1 MTLELYP
8 PTGTLVRRKWIY
20 VLLGFLFIS
29 SGVFAHTI
37 ELRAKV
43 NNDGS
48 VTFYARTYHDG
59 SQLPSGGFIVDGV
72 TYPFQGYMSASS
84 LPAGTMLIS
93 DCPDYPK
100 SGSDNYQ
107 YVTVSEFNTCGN
119 HTFACTTNSP
129 EHPLCDLN
137 ASGNLTGPAISGQ
150 PVFQSGSGCV
160 GGTGT
165 LSVSASGNNLTYQWQ
180 LDSGNGFVDLA
191 NDGTYSGVT
200 TNTLNISTI
209 TNEMN
214 GYTYRCVVTGLDN
227 CNNSVAAY
235 SKNAVLYPT
244 INLTKNPQSV
254 KLCGDYYTVFSA
266 EATGYNLA
274 YQWQVSTD
282 SGASWTDID
291 GEVNTDY
298 YIWSLSAANS
308 GNQYRVVVSGSCNTP
323 ATSEVA
329 TLTYHQAPQISRQP
343 VSLQLCEGN
352 FANLSVAA
360 AGDSLSYHW
369 QTSTDYG
376 ESWTAIDGA
385 DSSAYSFKP
394 AVTNDY
400 TLYRALITDTTGCST
415 NTDDVTISVSPTTVL
430 LTGAMDAITVKRN
443 SWMTIDSTIE
453 VKETSTISGA
463 RITITGNFRNGD
475 QLRTNTAIP
484 DGISQSYDA
493 EKGVL
498 TLDGDLSPEQLQAI
512 FRSAQIAIS
521 GADSIQRRVAF
532 TLGSAIPAPNG
543 HFYEFV
549 PNSLTWTDAKSNA
562 QSKHYYGLQGYLATI
577 TSQEESDYILQKLTS
592 DGWVGGSDAFAE
604 INAATGTST
613 YADQNASESNWY
625 WVTGPEAGQKISTG
639 EYWRDYGA
647 PVAEP
652 GMFNHWAGGEPN
664 NYGDSEDYMQIYFG
678 NQASW
683 NDLPNVEIPG
693 YVIEYGGMASDPCM
707 TLSFEKTI
715 LVDTRPEIL
724 AIADQSLCA
733 RDEVSLTTTLRNV
746 NFNEEGNVLTVTSSN
761 PAVLPEGSMVFEDQT
776 DSTKTLSLNPQTSGT
791 VLVTVAIT
799 TPAGDTASTAFY
811 LTALG
816 PDKPVISKQDKKLL
830 TTTSGT
836 SYSWFINNNLAA
848 FNNNDGSLMPAL
860 NGFYQ
865 VQVKDANGCVSLKSD
880 PVYCQS
886 TIATVS
892 PNPAISTVTLR
903 FNNNEDVNN
912 YLVKVY
918 DSKGRMVREI
928 APNENHQRI
937 DLSSLAN
944 GIYYFWIV
952 PKGSQKNAKDQAIK
966 IVKIGQ

>member
-1 MTLELYP
+1 MSLELYP
-8 PTGTLVRRKWIY
+8 PTRTFVRRKWIY

-29 SGVFAHTI
+29 TGLFAHTI

-43 NNDGS
+43 NGDGS

-72 TYPFQGYMSASS
+72 TYPFEGYMSASS

-93 DCPDYPK
+93 DCSDYPK
-100 SGSDNYQ
+100 SPSDNYQ
-107 YVTVSEFNTCGN
+107 YVTVSEFNTCGS
-119 HTFACTTNSP
+119 HTFNCTSNAP
-129 EHPLCDLN
+129 ETPICNLST
-137 ASGNLTGPAISGQ
+137 SGNLTGPSISGQ
-150 PVFQSGSGCV
+150 PTFQNGSGCA

-165 LSVSASGNNLTYQWQ
+165 LSVTASGNDLTYQWQ

-191 NDGTYSGVT
+191 NDGTYSGVNT
-200 TNTLNISTI
+200 STLNIALV
-209 TNEMN
+209 TNDMN

-227 CNNSVAAY
+227 CNNSATAY

-266 EATGYNLA
+266 EATGYNIG

-298 YIWSLSAANS
+298 YIWNLSAANS
-308 GNQYRVVVSGSCNTP
+308 GSQYRVVVSGSCSTP

-376 ESWTAIDGA
+376 DSWTAIDGA

-394 AVTNDY
+394 SVTNDY
-400 TLYRALITDTTGCST
+400 TLYRALITDSTGCST
-415 NTDDVTISVSPTTVL
+415 NTDYVTISVSPTTVL

-475 QLRTNTAIP
+475 QLRTNTTIP

-498 TLDGDLSPEQLQAI
+498 TLEGDISPEQLQAI
-512 FRSAQIAIS
+512 FRSAQIDIS

-549 PNSLTWTDAKSNA
+549 PNTLTWTDAKSNA
-562 QSKHYYGLQGYLATI
+562 QSKQYYGLQGYLATI
-577 TSQEESDYILQKLTS
+577 TSQSESDYILQKLTS
-592 DGWVGGSDAFAE
+592 DGWVGGTDAYAE
-604 INAATGTST
+604 INAATGTNT

-625 WVTGPEAGQKISTG
+625 WVTGPEAGQKISAG

-652 GMFNHWAGGEPN
+652 GMYTNWAGGEPN

-678 NQASW
+678 NQARW
-683 NDLPNVEIPG
+683 NDLPNVELPG

-715 LVDTRPEIL
+715 LVDTKPEIL

-746 NFNEEGNVLTVTSSN
+746 YFNEEGNVLTVTSSN
-761 PAVLPEGSMVFEDQT
+761 PAILPEGSMVFEDQT
-776 DSTKTLSLNPQTSGT
+776 DSTKKLSLTPQTSGT
-791 VLVTVAIT
+791 ALVTVSIT

-816 PDKPVISKQDKKLL
+816 PNKPVITKQDKQLM

-836 SYSWFINNNLAA
+836 SYTWFVGNNLAA
-848 FNNNDGSLMPAL
+848 FQNNSGTLMPAL

-880 PVYCQS
+880 PVYYQS
-886 TIATVS
+886 TVATVS

-937 DLSSLAN
+937 DLSNLAN

-966 IVKIGQ
+966 IIKLGQ